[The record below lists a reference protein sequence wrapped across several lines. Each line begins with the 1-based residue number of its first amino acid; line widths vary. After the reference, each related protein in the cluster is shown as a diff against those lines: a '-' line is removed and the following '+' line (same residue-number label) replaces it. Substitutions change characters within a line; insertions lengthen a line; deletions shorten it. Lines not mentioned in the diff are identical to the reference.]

1 MGSELSQ
8 PVVIG
13 VVIMTILV
21 IVQTLFTTFLL
32 TSTLRGLGSLC
43 QELTRTSQ
51 RFRQAVRQADDGLED
66 MIPVLK
72 MVSSWAR
79 EASGHSD
86 SVRDSVREIE
96 EKTARSLDT
105 LRAGAQEAASQMNR
119 ALNRISTETYR
130 IHRSIMV
137 PTQQISALIQAGRSI
152 VERWFGRD
160 GRPADDYTTDE
171 DIFI

>member
-8 PVVIG
+8 PMVIG

-21 IVQTLFTTFLL
+21 IVQTLFTSFLL

-43 QELTRTSQ
+43 QALTRTS
-51 RFRQAVRQADDGLED
+51 RRLRRAVRQADDGLED

-72 MVSSWAR
+72 MVSGWASG
-79 EASGHSD
+79 ASGHSD

-96 EKTARSLDT
+96 EKTVRSLHT
-105 LRAGAQEAASQMNR
+105 MRTGAQEAASQMNK
-119 ALNRISTETYR
+119 ALNRVSTETYR
-130 IHRSIMV
+130 IHRTIMA

-160 GRPADDYTTDE
+160 GRPADVYTTDE

>member
-8 PVVIG
+8 PMVIG
-13 VVIMTILV
+13 VIIMTVLV
-21 IVQTLFTTFLL
+21 IVQTLFTSILL
-32 TSTLRGLGSLC
+32 VTTLRGLGSLC

-51 RFRQAVRQADDGLED
+51 RLRRAVKEADAGLEN
-66 MIPVLK
+66 MIPVLEI
-72 MVSSWAR
+72 VSGWAR

-86 SVRDSVREIE
+86 SVRGSVREIE
-96 EKTARSLDT
+96 AKTVRNLETMREGAR
-105 LRAGAQEAASQMNR
+105 EAASRMNR

-130 IHRSIMV
+130 IHRSIIAPAHHV
-137 PTQQISALIQAGRSI
+137 SDLIRKGRST

-160 GRPADDYTTDE
+160 RRPSDVYTADE

>member
-13 VVIMTILV
+13 VVIMTVLV
-21 IVQTLFTTFLL
+21 ILQTLFTSFLL

-43 QELTRTSQ
+43 QELSRTSQ
-51 RFRQAVRQADDGLED
+51 RLRQAIKQADDGLED
-66 MIPVLK
+66 IIPVLK
-72 MVSSWAR
+72 TVSGWASG
-79 EASGHSD
+79 ASGHSD

-96 EKTARSLDT
+96 EKTVRSLHT
-105 LRAGAQEAASQMNR
+105 MQTGAQEAASQMNR

-130 IHRSIMV
+130 IHRTIMA

-160 GRPADDYTTDE
+160 GRPADVYTTDE
-171 DIFI
+171 DSFI

>member
-1 MGSELSQ
+1 
-8 PVVIG
+8 
-13 VVIMTILV
+13 
-21 IVQTLFTTFLL
+21 
-32 TSTLRGLGSLC
+32 
-43 QELTRTSQ
+43 
-51 RFRQAVRQADDGLED
+51 

-72 MVSSWAR
+72 MVSGWAR

-130 IHRSIMV
+130 VHRSIIA
-137 PTQQISALIQAGRSI
+137 PAQQISALIQAGRSI

-160 GRPADDYTTDE
+160 GRPTDVYTTDE

>member
-21 IVQTLFTTFLL
+21 IVQTLFTSVLL

-43 QELTRTSQ
+43 QELTKTSR
-51 RFRQAVRQADDGLED
+51 RFRRAVRQADDGLEE

-72 MVSSWAR
+72 IVSGWAR

-86 SVRDSVREIE
+86 SVRSSVREVE
-96 EKTARSLDT
+96 QKTLQSLDAIRT
-105 LRAGAQEAASQMNR
+105 GAHEAASQMNR

-130 IHRSIMV
+130 IHRTVMA
-137 PTQQISALIQAGRSI
+137 PTQQFSALIQSGRSM
-152 VERWFGRD
+152 VKKLFGRNR
-160 GRPADDYTTDE
+160 RPADVYTTDE

>member
-21 IVQTLFTTFLL
+21 ILQTLFTSFLL

-51 RFRQAVRQADDGLED
+51 RFRKAVRQADDGLED

-72 MVSSWAR
+72 MVSGWAR

-130 IHRSIMV
+130 IHRSIIA
-137 PTQQISALIQAGRSI
+137 PAQQISALIQAGRSI

-160 GRPADDYTTDE
+160 GRPTDVYTTDE
-171 DIFI
+171 DTFI